1 MSAHPAWTPAPRP
14 GIIPLHPL
22 GFGTILGRSF
32 AALRH
37 NPAVLFGFALGV
49 QAIAF
54 IILIVGIGG
63 IGWLTF
69 SRLDTLRE
77 GTDEFDAV
85 LTGSALITG
94 LAAFVLGLL
103 ATALQVIV
111 QAVVVGEVSHAV
123 VAEKLRIS
131 ALWRQVR
138 PSLGRL
144 IGYSALLLLAIG
156 LLVAAV
162 TAAIIAIGVAVHPAL
177 AIALTVLV
185 VLAAI
190 PLSLWLNTKLLLV
203 PSALILEGA
212 TIRGAIA
219 RSWVL
224 VRGRF
229 WAALG
234 VIVIISLLFG
244 TISQFVSLPLS
255 FVSSGLTTIIAPT
268 GEPNAG
274 AVIALVVTVVLTYVI
289 TLVIQAVGLVV
300 QSTAS
305 VLIYIDCRMRREGL
319 DIELLRYVERRDAG
333 DDSLPDPWTPRAGG
347 PPAAPV
353 WGPPPYAGQP
363 PYPGAA
369 TYPAQPYQSQS
380 YPAQP
385 YPTQPY
391 PTQPP
396 PYPAVPP
403 YAQAPQPPTP
413 AAPASPPDV
422 RTWAPPTAG
431 GNDTDPHTPP
441 S

>member
-54 IILIVGIGG
+54 IALIVGVGG

-85 LTGSALITG
+85 FTGSALITG
-94 LAAFVLGLL
+94 LATFVLGLL

-156 LLVAAV
+156 LLVGAV

-185 VLAAI
+185 ILGAI

-212 TIRGAIA
+212 TIRGAVA

-244 TISQFVSLPLS
+244 TIAQFVGLPLS
-255 FVSSGLTTIIAPT
+255 FLSTGLTTILAPT

-274 AVIALVVTVVLTYVI
+274 AVIALVVTGVLTYVI

-319 DIELLRYVERRDAG
+319 DIELLRYVESRDVG
-333 DDSLPDPWTPRAGG
+333 DEVPSDPWLPRAGG
-347 PPAAPV
+347 AAAPFGAAPMWGPPA
-353 WGPPPYAGQP
+353 WGPPPYP
-363 PYPGAA
+363 AA
-369 TYPAQPYQSQS
+369 
-380 YPAQP
+380 
-385 YPTQPY
+385 
-391 PTQPP
+391 
-396 PYPAVPP
+396 PP
-403 YAQAPQPPTP
+403 YAQPPRPPAPPAPAA
-413 AAPASPPDV
+413 AAPAPPPDA

-431 GNDTDPHTPP
+431 GTDTDPLPP
-441 S
+441 PP

>member
-1 MSAHPAWTPAPRP
+1 MSAHPTWTPAPRA

-54 IILIVGIGG
+54 IILIVGVGG

-77 GTDEFDAV
+77 GTEEFDAV
-85 LTGSALITG
+85 LAGSTLITG

-123 VAEKLRIS
+123 VAEKLRLS
-131 ALWRQVR
+131 VLWRQVR

-162 TAAIIAIGVAVHPAL
+162 TAAIIAIGVAVHPAI
-177 AIALTVLV
+177 AIVLTVLV
-185 VLAAI
+185 ILGAI
-190 PLSLWLNTKLLLV
+190 PLSLWLSTKLLLV

-229 WAALG
+229 WTALG

-244 TISQFVSLPLS
+244 AVAQFVSLPLS
-255 FVSSGLTTIIAPT
+255 LLSTALTTIVSPT
-268 GEPNAG
+268 GEPTAG
-274 AVIALVVTVVLTYVI
+274 AIVAVVVTVVLTYVL
-289 TLVIQAVGLVV
+289 TLTIQAVGLVV

-333 DDSLPDPWTPRAGG
+333 DSPLPDPWRPRADR
-347 PPAAPV
+347 PPMPPV
-353 WGPPPYAGQP
+353 WGPPVYA
-363 PYPGAA
+363 
-369 TYPAQPYQSQS
+369 
-380 YPAQP
+380 
-385 YPTQPY
+385 
-391 PTQPP
+391 PP
-396 PYPAVPP
+396 PYPAPSR
-403 YAQAPQPPTP
+403 QPPAPPSP
-413 AAPASPPDV
+413 AAPPDA

-431 GNDTDPHTPP
+431 GSDADPQSTRP
-441 S
+441 

>member
-1 MSAHPAWTPAPRP
+1 MSAQHAWTPAPRP

-54 IILIVGIGG
+54 IVLLVGVGG

-77 GTDEFDAV
+77 GTEEFDAV
-85 LTGSALITG
+85 LAGSALITG

-123 VAEKLRIS
+123 VAEKLRLGT
-131 ALWRQVR
+131 LWRQVR

-144 IGYSALLLLAIG
+144 LGYAALLLIG
-156 LLVAAV
+156 IGILVAVV
-162 TAAIIAIGVAVHPAL
+162 TAAIIAIGVAVHPAV

-185 VLAAI
+185 ILGAI
-190 PLSLWLNTKLLLV
+190 PLTLWLNTKLLLV
-203 PSALILEGA
+203 PSILILERT
-212 TIRGAIA
+212 TIRAAVA

-255 FVSSGLTTIIAPT
+255 FLSSGLTTIFAPT

-274 AVIALVVTVVLTYVI
+274 AVIAIVVTVVLTYVI
-289 TLVIQAVGLVV
+289 TLAIQAVGLVV

-333 DDSLPDPWTPRAGG
+333 DESLPDPWRPRAGG
-347 PPAAPV
+347 PPSAPPITPA
-353 WGPPPYAGQP
+353 WGPPPYGGQQPYPAQP
-363 PYPGAA
+363 PYPGQPPYEGQQP
-369 TYPAQPYQSQS
+369 YPAQP
-380 YPAQP
+380 P
-385 YPTQPY
+385 YAAPQQH
-391 PTQPP
+391 QPP
-396 PYPAVPP
+396 
-403 YAQAPQPPTP
+403 APRD
-413 AAPASPPDV
+413 A

-431 GNDTDPHTPP
+431 DEDSDPQPP

>member
-1 MSAHPAWTPAPRP
+1 MSAQHAWTPAPRP

-54 IILIVGIGG
+54 IILLVGVGG

-77 GTDEFDAV
+77 GTEEFDAV
-85 LTGSALITG
+85 LAGSALITG

-123 VAEKLRIS
+123 VAEKLRL
-131 ALWRQVR
+131 ATLWRQVR

-144 IGYSALLLLAIG
+144 LAYAALLLVAIAV
-156 LLVAAV
+156 LLTIV
-162 TAAIIAIGVAVHPAL
+162 TAAIIAIGVAVHPAV

-185 VLAAI
+185 ILGAI
-190 PLSLWLNTKLLLV
+190 PLALWLNTKLLLV
-203 PSALILEGA
+203 PSILILERT
-212 TIRGAIA
+212 TIRAAVA

-229 WAALG
+229 WVALG

-255 FVSSGLTTIIAPT
+255 FLSSGLTTIFAPT

-274 AVIALVVTVVLTYVI
+274 AVIAIVVTVVLTYVI
-289 TLVIQAVGLVV
+289 TLAIQAVGLVV

-333 DDSLPDPWTPRAGG
+333 DDPLPDPWRPQAGG
-347 PPAAPV
+347 PPAAPPAAPA
-353 WGPPPYAGQP
+353 WGPPPY
-363 PYPGAA
+363 GAA
-369 TYPAQPYQSQS
+369 QPYPAQP
-380 YPAQP
+380 
-385 YPTQPY
+385 
-391 PTQPP
+391 
-396 PYPAVPP
+396 P
-403 YAQAPQPPTP
+403 YAAPQQPQPEPQPAPP
-413 AAPASPPDV
+413 APRDA
-422 RTWAPPTAG
+422 RTWAPPMADDG
-431 GNDTDPHTPP
+431 ESDPQSP

>member
-54 IILIVGIGG
+54 IILIVGVGG

-77 GTDEFDAV
+77 GTEEFDAV
-85 LTGSALITG
+85 LAGSTLITG

-123 VAEKLRIS
+123 VAERLRLPV
-131 ALWRQVR
+131 LWRQVR

-162 TAAIIAIGVAVHPAL
+162 TAAIIAIGVAVHPAI
-177 AIALTVLV
+177 AIVLTVLV
-185 VLAAI
+185 ILGAI
-190 PLSLWLNTKLLLV
+190 PLSLWLSTKLLLV

-229 WAALG
+229 WTALG

-244 TISQFVSLPLS
+244 AVAQFVSLPLS
-255 FVSSGLTTIIAPT
+255 LLSTALTTIVSPT
-268 GEPNAG
+268 GEPTAG
-274 AVIALVVTVVLTYVI
+274 AIVAVVVTVVLTYVL
-289 TLVIQAVGLVV
+289 TLIIQAVGLVV

-333 DDSLPDPWTPRAGG
+333 DSPLPDPWQPRADR
-347 PPAAPV
+347 PPMPPV
-353 WGPPPYAGQP
+353 WGPPVYA
-363 PYPGAA
+363 
-369 TYPAQPYQSQS
+369 
-380 YPAQP
+380 
-385 YPTQPY
+385 
-391 PTQPP
+391 PP
-396 PYPAVPP
+396 PSPTPSPRPPAPP
-403 YAQAPQPPTP
+403 SP
-413 AAPASPPDV
+413 AAPPDA

-431 GNDTDPHTPP
+431 GSDADPQSTRP
-441 S
+441 

>member
-54 IILIVGIGG
+54 ILLILGVGG

-77 GTDEFDAV
+77 GTEEFDAV
-85 LTGSALITG
+85 LAGSAWITG

-123 VAEKLRIS
+123 VAEKLRLS

-156 LLVAAV
+156 LLVGAV
-162 TAAIIAIGVAVHPAL
+162 TAAIIAIGVAVHPAI

-185 VLAAI
+185 MLGAI
-190 PLSLWLNTKLLLV
+190 PLSLWLSTKLLLV

-212 TIRGAIA
+212 TIRGAVA

-229 WAALG
+229 WPALG
-234 VIVIISLLFG
+234 VILIIAVLFG
-244 TISQFVSLPLS
+244 TVAQFVSVPLS
-255 FVSSGLTTIIAPT
+255 LLGSGLTTIVAPT
-268 GEPNAG
+268 VEPH
-274 AVIALVVTVVLTYVI
+274 
-289 TLVIQAVGLVV
+289 
-300 QSTAS
+300 S
-305 VLIYIDCRMRREGL
+305 
-319 DIELLRYVERRDAG
+319 
-333 DDSLPDPWTPRAGG
+333 
-347 PPAAPV
+347 
-353 WGPPPYAGQP
+353 
-363 PYPGAA
+363 
-369 TYPAQPYQSQS
+369 
-380 YPAQP
+380 
-385 YPTQPY
+385 
-391 PTQPP
+391 
-396 PYPAVPP
+396 
-403 YAQAPQPPTP
+403 
-413 AAPASPPDV
+413 
-422 RTWAPPTAG
+422 
-431 GNDTDPHTPP
+431 
-441 S
+441 

>member
-1 MSAHPAWTPAPRP
+1 MSAQHAWTPAPRP

-54 IILIVGIGG
+54 IILLVGIGG

-77 GTDEFDAV
+77 GTEEYDAV
-85 LTGSALITG
+85 LAGSALITG

-123 VAEKLRIS
+123 VAEKLRL
-131 ALWRQVR
+131 ATLWRHVR

-144 IGYSALLLLAIG
+144 LAYAALLLVAIAV
-156 LLVAAV
+156 LVGIV
-162 TAAIIAIGVAVHPAL
+162 TAAIIAIGVAVHPAV

-185 VLAAI
+185 ILGAI
-190 PLSLWLNTKLLLV
+190 PLTLWLNTKLLLV
-203 PSALILEGA
+203 PSILILERT
-212 TIRGAIA
+212 TIRASVA

-255 FVSSGLTTIIAPT
+255 FLSSGLTTIFAPT
-268 GEPNAG
+268 GEPNTG
-274 AVIALVVTVVLTYVI
+274 AVIAIVVTVVLTYVI
-289 TLVIQAVGLVV
+289 TLAIQAVGLVV

-333 DDSLPDPWTPRAGG
+333 DDSPPDPWRPRAGG
-347 PPAAPV
+347 PSSAPPA
-353 WGPPPYAGQP
+353 PPGWGQP
-363 PYPGAA
+363 PYP
-369 TYPAQPYQSQS
+369 AQP
-380 YPAQP
+380 P
-385 YPTQPY
+385 YPTQAPYAGQQPY

-396 PYPAVPP
+396 YPPQPPYPAQPP
-403 YAQAPQPPTP
+403 YAAPQQPPP
-413 AAPASPPDV
+413 APPVARDA

-431 GNDTDPHTPP
+431 DGESDPQPP

>member
-1 MSAHPAWTPAPRP
+1 MSAHHLWTPAPRP

-54 IILIVGIGG
+54 IVLIVGVGG

-69 SRLDTLRE
+69 SRLDTLRP

-85 LTGSALITG
+85 LAGSAWITG
-94 LAAFVLGLL
+94 LAAFALGLL

-123 VAEKLRIS
+123 VAEKLRLS

-162 TAAIIAIGVAVHPAL
+162 TAVIIAIGFAVHPAI
-177 AIALTVLV
+177 AIVLTVLV
-185 VLAAI
+185 MLGAI
-190 PLSLWLNTKLLLV
+190 PLSLWLSTKLLLV

-212 TIRGAIA
+212 TIRGAIT
-219 RSWVL
+219 RSWIL

-229 WAALG
+229 WPALG
-234 VIVIISLLFG
+234 VIVIIALLFG
-244 TISQFVSLPLS
+244 TVAQFVSVPLS
-255 FVSSGLTTIIAPT
+255 LLGSGLTTIVAPT

-274 AVIALVVTVVLTYVI
+274 AIVAVIVTVVLTYVL

-333 DDSLPDPWTPRAGG
+333 DPALPDPWRPRVGG
-347 PPAAPV
+347 PPLSPM
-353 WGPPPYAGQP
+353 WGQP
-363 PYPGAA
+363 PYPA
-369 TYPAQPYQSQS
+369 TAPYAPYPAP
-380 YPAQP
+380 P
-385 YPTQPY
+385 YPTPR
-391 PTQPP
+391 PHAGPGTPPP
-396 PYPAVPP
+396 PY
-403 YAQAPQPPTP
+403 
-413 AAPASPPDV
+413 APAPPAPDS
-422 RTWAPPTAG
+422 RTWAPPVAG
-431 GNDTDPHTPP
+431 GHDAHPDSDRT
-441 S
+441 

>member
-1 MSAHPAWTPAPRP
+1 MSAQPAWRPAPRP

-54 IILIVGIGG
+54 IVLIVGVGG

-69 SRLDTLRE
+69 SRLDTLRS

-85 LTGSALITG
+85 LAGSAWITG

-123 VAEKLRIS
+123 VAEKLRLS

-138 PSLGRL
+138 PSLPRL

-156 LLVAAV
+156 LLVGVA
-162 TAAIIAIGVAVHPAL
+162 TAAIITIGVAVHPAI

-185 VLAAI
+185 VLGAM

-212 TIRGAIA
+212 TIRGAVA

-244 TISQFVSLPLS
+244 TVAQFVGVPLS
-255 FVSSGLTTIIAPT
+255 LLGSGLTTIISPT

-274 AVIALVVTVVLTYVI
+274 AIVAVIVTIALTYVL

-319 DIELLRYVERRDAG
+319 DIELLRYVEARDAG
-333 DDSLPDPWTPRAGG
+333 NPTPPDPWRPRVGG
-347 PPAAPV
+347 PPMPPAWAQQPYGSQPYGSQPPAAQ
-353 WGPPPYAGQP
+353 PYAGQAPAAQP
-363 PYPGAA
+363 PYL
-369 TYPAQPYQSQS
+369 
-380 YPAQP
+380 
-385 YPTQPY
+385 
-391 PTQPP
+391 PP
-396 PYPAVPP
+396 PPAPS
-403 YAQAPQPPTP
+403 APTP
-413 AAPASPPDV
+413 EGAPPPPDP
-422 RTWAPPTAG
+422 RTWAPPVAG
-431 GNDTDPHTPP
+431 GGDTDHDSPRP
-441 S
+441 

>member
-144 IGYSALLLLAIG
+144 IG
-156 LLVAAV
+156 
-162 TAAIIAIGVAVHPAL
+162 
-177 AIALTVLV
+177 
-185 VLAAI
+185 
-190 PLSLWLNTKLLLV
+190 
-203 PSALILEGA
+203 
-212 TIRGAIA
+212 
-219 RSWVL
+219 
-224 VRGRF
+224 
-229 WAALG
+229 
-234 VIVIISLLFG
+234 
-244 TISQFVSLPLS
+244 
-255 FVSSGLTTIIAPT
+255 
-268 GEPNAG
+268 
-274 AVIALVVTVVLTYVI
+274 
-289 TLVIQAVGLVV
+289 
-300 QSTAS
+300 
-305 VLIYIDCRMRREGL
+305 
-319 DIELLRYVERRDAG
+319 
-333 DDSLPDPWTPRAGG
+333 
-347 PPAAPV
+347 
-353 WGPPPYAGQP
+353 
-363 PYPGAA
+363 
-369 TYPAQPYQSQS
+369 
-380 YPAQP
+380 
-385 YPTQPY
+385 
-391 PTQPP
+391 
-396 PYPAVPP
+396 
-403 YAQAPQPPTP
+403 
-413 AAPASPPDV
+413 
-422 RTWAPPTAG
+422 
-431 GNDTDPHTPP
+431 
-441 S
+441 

>member
-54 IILIVGIGG
+54 ILLIVGVGG

-69 SRLDTLRE
+69 SRLDTLRQ

-85 LTGSALITG
+85 LAGSAWITG
-94 LAAFVLGLL
+94 LAAFVLGLF

-123 VAEKLRIS
+123 VAEKLRLS
-131 ALWRQVR
+131 VLWRQVR

-144 IGYSALLLLAIG
+144 IGYSALLLLAIAV
-156 LLVAAV
+156 LVAAV
-162 TAAIIAIGVAVHPAL
+162 TAAIIAIGIAVHPAV
-177 AIALTVLV
+177 AIVLTVLV
-185 VLAAI
+185 VLGAI

-203 PSALILEGA
+203 PSALILERA
-212 TIRGAIA
+212 TIRQAVA

-224 VRGRF
+224 IRGRF

-234 VIVIISLLFG
+234 VIVIIALLFG
-244 TISQFVSLPLS
+244 TVAQFVSVPLS
-255 FVSSGLTTIIAPT
+255 LLSSELTTIVAPT

-274 AVIALVVTVVLTYVI
+274 AIIAVIVTVVLTYVL

-333 DDSLPDPWTPRAGG
+333 DTALPDPWRPHAGG
-347 PPAAPV
+347 PPPRPF
-353 WGPPPYAGQP
+353 GTQP
-363 PYPGAA
+363 PYPAP
-369 TYPAQPYQSQS
+369 YPAPQPYAQPYG
-380 YPAQP
+380 QP
-385 YPTQPY
+385 YGGQM
-391 PTQPP
+391 
-396 PYPAVPP
+396 
-403 YAQAPQPPTP
+403 
-413 AAPASPPDV
+413 PASPPYPPAPPAPGAGSTPTPPDP
-422 RTWAPPTAG
+422 RTWAPPVA
-431 GNDTDPHTPP
+431 DETDPGP
-441 S
+441 SRS